1 MAKQTPLIAAG
12 KFSVRDYR
20 DAKRDWSAR
29 LLVAPAHL
37 RQGYGGQATAA
48 VPLGATRRA
57 GAHATA
63 SATATRVVPTRR
75 NSNVVGV
82 GIAEKLVQG
91 RPTGVLAV
99 KFFVRTKFPTGAVV
113 RSQALPK
120 TIDGLPVDVEET
132 RHVPGLCKTPE
143 ARGRPPCLIR
153 VSGCVRRSRAA
164 RSGSAFPAISS

>member
-1 MAKQTPLIAAG
+1 MAKTPLIAAG

-37 RQGYGGQATAA
+37 RQGYGGQAAA
-48 VPLGATRRA
+48 AIPLGATRRA

-120 TIDGLPVDVEET
+120 TIDGLPVDVEESGT
-132 RHVPGLCKTPE
+132 FRAFAKRRQ
-143 ARGRPPCLIR
+143 ARGRHTCLIR